1 MTNQVGRNERYK
13 QFFVGYEN
21 GFVGV
26 SFWRDRDETPHS
38 IDHIELRA
46 VVMVAPPQSS
56 EESENCYHSGRPGL
70 NSMLVFRLS
79 NLELNRSVEFGRLY
93 CYYNIGGDKTLGI
106 QAVLGYDHGAAT
118 CG

>member
-1 MTNQVGRNERYK
+1 MGDIESSPRVRMTNAVGGPLWMTNQVGRNERYK

-46 VVMVAPPQSS
+46 APTKL
-56 EESENCYHSGRPGL
+56 R
-70 NSMLVFRLS
+70 RKR
-79 NLELNRSVEFGRLY
+79 ELL
-93 CYYNIGGDKTLGI
+93 TLR
-106 QAVLGYDHGAAT
+106 AARAQ
-118 CG
+118 